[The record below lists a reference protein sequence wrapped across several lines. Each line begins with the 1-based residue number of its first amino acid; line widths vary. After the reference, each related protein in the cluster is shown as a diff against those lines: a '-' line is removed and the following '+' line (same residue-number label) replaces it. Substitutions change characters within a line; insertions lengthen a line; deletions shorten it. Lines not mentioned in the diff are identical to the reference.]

1 MRHKENHLHMDRK
14 RGGFTIMELLL
25 VIAILGVLFALAV
38 GGLLEIRKKLRQQE
52 LDAKAEIIYAAAQN
66 RVAELRAA
74 GYGGKLTDKDHYTL
88 HEMTALPS
96 DAVADAADVTLYYVI
111 SEEKDN
117 NTSLAGEIL
126 PQTCVDPELWG
137 NHWLIEYNGNT
148 GLVYAV
154 FYSETEEIPT
164 QGDSQTDVRAD
175 LRNRAKRLSGG
186 AKFGYYGGDIT
197 LGGKSYTLTPKLI
210 IENEEELK
218 AIMSCPSPNVGN
230 GIHPVLKFDLTV
242 RDVLT
247 NKSKTISL
255 QPQKSGQDFY
265 RTEFVLDS
273 LSNGDKNRFSALF
286 PDLTPGNNISV
297 TLTVRA
303 GSSGSATANVIPKSV
318 SQEDNSLFA
327 YEAYEKNLAVYKN
340 ANKANIAFRRHLQN
354 LDTATSKVTD
364 RITAAYLTTNLD
376 FRKSSGT
383 GVANFYSFKP
393 ITNDFLK
400 TFSGKNQEGRDEI
413 YGIKN
418 LYITG
423 SANGGLF
430 ATFRGTEISDLIL
443 TDTHIAGAVTNAGG
457 LIGTLSSLATTIS
470 NCRVYQTDAQGG
482 KYENLLAVA
491 KDSNYRA
498 SSFAGGLVGVVNSKS
513 SLTVK
518 DSFAATTL
526 ATRQAAG
533 GAVGLVQSGGNV
545 TFQDSYTDCYLAAPY
560 TGGVVGQTGPGATVT
575 VRNFYTAGY
584 QKASSVAA
592 GVVPEDIA
600 TVSMSNGYC
609 AVSYEVGDEATV
621 YTSAYP
627 GSGSRVYAM
636 EPTNLTNAGN
646 TTVTVVHVNDKS
658 LVSGEDLAK
667 ATMVGEKLDASVFSA
682 DQYGSTSAY
691 NLLNQGLDNY
701 PYPRLK
707 NMHHYGDW
715 EMTVQAMNLV
725 YYERYAG
732 DTYGVYGPG
741 FELDEGKEII
751 GDGYGIL
758 LTAEPENGTFQ
769 ITYNGTKELNIP
781 ANASTV
787 YHQVTGKNEKT
798 YYLLSVTPRVV
809 NKNGT
814 ETFDGDNYLAE
825 KLTREDGSFYSKVV
839 LQFKD
844 ETGEAGKAYTYFLN
858 PNFAKTVVASDTLP
872 DTPGT
877 VSLRT
882 PRHLAAL
889 SKAYG
894 SGDFWA
900 LFQNAGSSY
909 TFRQER
915 TLDFGG
921 NYQWVNYAN
930 QTAPT
935 SLAPI
940 GKPDSPFAANYDGQC
955 YEIQNL
961 SIDSKNLHTG
971 LFGHVNGF
979 GALQNVFLVGGEK
992 NTFLYSGRNKPLTV
1006 LQTTA
1011 DQLAMGALAGYNGG
1025 RITNCAVSGYKA
1037 RVAGFSQSA
1046 AYVGGLVGTNAGTI
1060 ENCAVDTP
1068 ALSLRFTS
1076 STGRI
1081 GGLVG
1086 SNLTSGS
1093 ITGSY
1098 SLGHLEVTE
1107 NKNGNV
1113 RLSGFVGEN
1122 YGSIARCYSGCALE
1136 AAGVTELYG
1145 FGRIDI
1151 GTARNCYYIDGGT
1164 YSYTEGLY
1172 SFNASTNDYGA
1183 DAAGTAITGADL
1195 KDKAGELGMEAVT
1208 ADHTYYHKNTQTA
1221 ENRYNYPGTVT
1232 RGGSKA
1238 HFGNWPNQEKDLGTL
1253 GIYYWEYE
1261 QGGSNSGY
1269 HLYYLG
1275 TTQSG
1280 EGIKTFDG
1288 NNLCIHHDDGGVIT
1302 QYGYGYFYHPTTV
1315 NGSIRTVTLKYDD
1328 KKFLVGARNSQAEE
1342 ALQKQLPQYEFVAYT
1357 TGDSNLHLTT
1367 GEPNGTWTLKYND
1380 NTYTYSLCPFF
1391 AMAISLD
1398 SYTIGE
1404 QDGTTGNLKPGYSE
1418 KGAYQVR
1425 SIQQLQYIN
1434 WNWKNQN
1441 TTTSIAELSNNKR
1454 GHQNTCFPYLLCEVK
1469 DNPDK
1474 QPVKDLYWSQTH
1486 DLNAAEAGNFTPI
1499 GSMYDDK
1506 VQDGESVADI
1516 AAFSSSYNGHS
1527 YAIKNVN
1534 ISSNAECVGLFGIT
1548 TGAKMEDIVLYA
1560 DQLGRGVIRVTDRK
1574 DGEWYCIGG
1583 LVGLAGHRDLE
1594 ERSYFKNCT
1603 VSGCTIIDNRSKEPG
1618 WGGGCVGGLVGAT
1631 NMSLTNCTAVST
1643 IQANMTYGGNN
1654 FKNCRVGGLVGSS
1667 KGYIT
1672 NCYAG
1677 GKIERTATASDGSNI
1692 WVGGLLGGIVLRN
1705 TGSLAKVL
1713 GSTTGQMT
1721 TVQNSYS
1728 YVELPKA
1735 DGRDGTIKTV
1745 HAIASNGELQVAE
1758 EWTDGNLWGFKPVD
1772 DPYDQVKIINCYAL
1786 QSAVSNSDDY
1796 QAFKDSPVD
1805 QFNGQ
1810 PVNLNVFRPQYNHRQ
1825 IQMENLRNPYLTYDQ
1840 MEKDMKNWLGNG
1852 FGEVSTEDQETGAY
1866 VGGKYSYPGTD
1877 GDLKGLNLPYPFP
1890 TVLTQEGI
1898 NVHYG
1903 AWPKHGLYWETEIG
1917 TMNLMVDRQ
1926 PVKQTGTKSAG
1937 ETLSEEP
1944 TPEQT
1949 GASQTPQ
1956 ADPQAPETGTT
1967 TKTDP
1972 YVCRKEFKLKRIA
1985 LTGTG
1990 GVDAS
1995 SLKFQYST
2003 EDGTAIE
2010 ADKSPVFEV
2019 SEERGA
2025 FDTDGAA
2032 PITLEAR
2039 RPGTVVVEAS
2049 TQDGKYRA
2057 KLTVIVTAELKIV
2070 LKEEEQAPSVY
2081 EGDSAAITVTLQDKD
2096 GKTIEGL
2103 SETQL
2108 KWTLPK
2114 DTDNAK
2120 WAIRADTEHS
2130 GQYILTV
2137 TGGKAGPEKLTLND
2151 QFLSV
2156 RYIHDTE
2163 TTATFEA
2170 NARLTVEVKPSI
2182 VLGLGAGTDYG
2193 IVEGDTVAMENYNQV
2208 SVPYVQKADPYTGKT
2223 PTAEDVQ
2230 PLALKDQPLY
2240 LYMVCGEAMY
2250 TSLNELAVA
2259 PIQPETSAK
2268 PSVRLTISGNDLLLV
2283 QQKPITQDT
2292 PEETPGT
2299 EETPLDKLRKSL
2311 TPGQELYANDS
2322 YALLVGAVATDTKTN
2337 ESYRALEVIDLTTGK
2352 APEQQW
2358 TLELKLTRQDKELEG
2373 ESFLLTYSRPNTLSF
2388 LAPNQVDGQEP
2399 QVLLTKR
2406 LAQGRNYDSTEM
2418 LALSQELNQNLTE
2431 DQKATPGY
2439 FWNWEPVNELTG
2451 NKEISPTETGIPFK
2465 ITYHGNFTG
2474 DTAYGRPED
2483 QKLTYGEMGDVQL
2496 VQDVSCWD
2504 RPGTGMSFDG
2514 WYDQAEGGNKAE
2526 LKDGK
2531 LYLGAKEFVPTKLD
2545 QELPLYAHW
2554 KANTYTVESAA
2565 MDADDRMS
2573 PPDSRSFTYGQTG
2586 EEWTPQEPE
2595 SRLGYTFTGWT
2606 YGEGKTLE
2614 PDTPWPWETYVPTQD
2629 GEVVHLVPHWTPIP
2643 LELTLQAGEDSE
2655 QSITVSVTIADNDGN
2670 LPACPEDW
2678 EDRGT
2683 FEGWL
2688 YQEELVATTQQLL
2701 TLLGQE
2707 RTATLTAVFT
2717 QNPEQEDEDTELS
2730 EDTKLPGDTKLPE
2743 DTKLPDDTKL
2753 PGDNELPGDTQPKA
2767 EAPGVDNSQDEAP
2780 PEDEDTP
2787 RDDTPQDDTPQDDT
2801 PRDDTPQDDTPQD
2814 DTPQDDTPED
2824 DQELSDEAASTQ
2836 EAQPPEENT

>member
-1 MRHKENHLHMDRK
+1 MQHKENHLHMDRK
-14 RGGFTIMELLL
+14 RGGFTMMELLL

-74 GYGGKLTDKDHYTL
+74 GYGGKLTDSRYTL
-88 HEMTALPS
+88 HKMTALPS
-96 DAVADAADVTLYYVI
+96 DAVTDVADVTLYYVT

-117 NTSLAGEIL
+117 DTSLAGEIL
-126 PQTCVDPELWG
+126 PQTCVDAELWG

-154 FYSETEEIPT
+154 FYSETDEIPT
-164 QGDSQTDVRAD
+164 VGDSQTDVRAN

-197 LGGKSYTLTPKLI
+197 LGGKSYTLTPQLI
-210 IENEEELK
+210 VDNVEELK
-218 AIMSCPSPNVGN
+218 VTMICRSPNVGN
-230 GIHPVLKFDLTV
+230 GIYPSLKFDLTV

-247 NKSKTISL
+247 NKSKTISI
-255 QPQKSGQDFY
+255 QPQKTGQDLY
-265 RTEFVLDS
+265 KAEFVLDS
-273 LSNGDKNRFSALF
+273 LADSGKNRFSALF
-286 PDLTPGNNISV
+286 PDLIPGNNISV

-303 GSSGSATANVIPKSV
+303 GSTGSATANVIPKSV
-318 SQEDNSLFA
+318 SQETNSLFA
-327 YEAYEKNLAVYKN
+327 YEAYEKNLAGYKN

-376 FRKSSGT
+376 FRKSPGT
-383 GVANFYSFKP
+383 GVASFYSFKP

-430 ATFRGTEISDLIL
+430 ATFRGTAISDLIL
-443 TDTHIAGAVTNAGG
+443 TDTRIAGSVTNAGG
-457 LIGTLSSLATTIS
+457 LIGTLSNATTTIS

-482 KYENLLAVA
+482 KYEDLLAVA
-491 KDSNYRA
+491 NDSNYRA
-498 SSFAGGLVGVVNSKS
+498 GSFAGGLVGVVNSKS

-526 ATRQAAG
+526 ATRHAAG
-533 GAVGLVQSGGNV
+533 GAVGLVQSGGSV

-560 TGGVVGQTGPGATVT
+560 TGGVVGQAGPGAKVT
-575 VRNFYTAGY
+575 VCNFYTAGY

-592 GVVPEDIA
+592 GVVPENTA

-609 AVSYEVGDEATV
+609 AVSYEVGKGATV
-621 YTSAYP
+621 YTSAVSP
-627 GSGSRVYAM
+627 TWDRVYAM

-646 TTVTVVHVNDKS
+646 TTVTVVHVNDNS
-658 LVSGEDLAK
+658 LVPGEDLAK
-667 ATMVGEKLDASVFSA
+667 ATMVGEKLDGSYFRA

-715 EMTVQAMNLV
+715 EMTAQAMNLV
-725 YYERYAG
+725 YYERYA
-732 DTYGVYGPG
+732 DNTYGVYGPG

-758 LTAEPENGTFQ
+758 LTAEPENGKFQ
-769 ITYNGTKELNIP
+769 ITYKEKQTLEIP
-781 ANASTV
+781 AKGNAV

-809 NKNGT
+809 KQGNDIA
-814 ETFDGDNYLAE
+814 FDGDNYLAE
-825 KLTREDGSFYSKVV
+825 KLTREDGSFYSKVM

-844 ETGEAGKAYTYFLN
+844 ADGKEGRQYTYYLN

-915 TLDFGG
+915 TLNFGG
-921 NYQWVNYAN
+921 NYQWGNYAH
-930 QTAPT
+930 QTAPA

-979 GALQNVFLVGGEK
+979 GALQNVFLVGGENK
-992 NTFLYSGRNKPLTV
+992 TTFRYSGRNKPLTV

-1025 RITNCAVSGYKA
+1025 RITNCAVSGYTA

-1068 ALSLRFTS
+1068 TLSLRFTS
-1076 STGRI
+1076 STGKI

-1093 ITGSY
+1093 ITGCY

-1113 RLSGFVGEN
+1113 CLSGFVGEN

-1136 AAGVTELYG
+1136 AAGATELYG
-1145 FGRIDI
+1145 FGRKDI

-1164 YSYTEGLY
+1164 YSYTKGLY

-1183 DAAGTAITGADL
+1183 DAAGTPITGADL
-1195 KDKAGELGMEAVT
+1195 KAKAGELGMEAVT
-1208 ADHTYYHKNTQTA
+1208 ADHTYHHENTQTA

-1253 GIYYWEYE
+1253 GVYYWEYE

-1288 NNLCIHHDDGGVIT
+1288 NNLCTHHDDGGVIT
-1302 QYGYGYFYHPTTV
+1302 QYGYGYFCHPTTE
-1315 NGSIRTVTLKYDD
+1315 NGDIRTVTLEHDE
-1328 KKFLVGARNSQAEE
+1328 KKFPVGERNQTAENE
-1342 ALQKQLPQYEFVAYT
+1342 LRAQLPQYEFVAYT
-1357 TGDSNLHLTT
+1357 TGDNSLRLT
-1367 GEPNGTWTLKYND
+1367 GAEPNGTWTLWYNG

-1391 AMAISLD
+1391 AKAISLD

-1404 QDGTTGNLKPGYSE
+1404 QEKTMPDAKPGYSENSE

-1434 WNWKNQN
+1434 WNWKNGN
-1441 TTTSIAELSNNKR
+1441 TTTSIAGLSNNEK
-1454 GHQNTCFPYLLCEVK
+1454 GHENVCFPYLLCEVK
-1469 DNPDK
+1469 ENAGS
-1474 QPVKDLYWSQTH
+1474 QNVKDLYWSQTH
-1486 DLNAAEAGNFTPI
+1486 DLNAAGAGNFTPI
-1499 GSMYDDK
+1499 GSMYDAS
-1506 VQDGESVADI
+1506 VQYEDSEADI

-1534 ISSNAECVGLFGIT
+1534 ITSNAECVGLFGIT

-1560 DQLGRGVIRVTDRK
+1560 DQTDRGVIRVKDRD

-1603 VSGCTIIDNRSKEPG
+1603 VSGCTIIDERSLEPG

-1677 GKIERTATASDGSNI
+1677 GKIERTARARSGSNI

-1713 GSTTGQMT
+1713 GSTTGRMT
-1721 TVQNSYS
+1721 TVENSYS

-1735 DGRDGTIKTV
+1735 DGRYGTIKTV
-1745 HAIASNGELQVAE
+1745 HAIASNGELQV
-1758 EWTDGNLWGFKPVD
+1758 EWPDGKEWGFKPVD
-1772 DPYDQVKIINCYAL
+1772 APNDQVKIINCYAL

-1796 QAFKDSPVD
+1796 RAFKDSPVD

-1810 PVNLNVFRPQYNHRQ
+1810 PVNLNVFRPQYGNRQ
-1825 IQMENLRNPYLTYDQ
+1825 IILENLRSPYLTYD
-1840 MEKDMKNWLGNG
+1840 DMKEHMGGWLSG
-1852 FGEVSTEDQETGAY
+1852 FGEVSTVDQETGAY

-1877 GDLKGLNLPYPFP
+1877 GDLKKLNLPYPFP

-1917 TMNLMVDRQ
+1917 TMDLMVDRQ
-1926 PVKQTGTKSAG
+1926 PVTQTGTKSAG
-1937 ETLSEEP
+1937 ETLSEESAS
-1944 TPEQT
+1944 EQT
-1949 GASQTPQ
+1949 GEPQTPQ

-1967 TKTDP
+1967 TKTDT
-1972 YVCRKEFKLKRIA
+1972 YVCRKTFKLKRID

-2019 SEERGA
+2019 SEKRGA

-2049 TQDGKYRA
+2049 ANDGKYSA

-2070 LKEEEQAPSVY
+2070 IQEAEQAPSVY
-2081 EGDSAAITVTLQDKD
+2081 EGESKTIPVTLQNKD

-2108 KWTLPK
+2108 KWTLPQN
-2114 DTDNAK
+2114 TDNAK
-2120 WAIRADTEHS
+2120 WAIQADKEHS
-2130 GQYILTV
+2130 GQYTLTV
-2137 TGGKAGPEKLTLND
+2137 TGSKAGPEKLTLSD
-2151 QFLSV
+2151 QFLKV
-2156 RYIHDTE
+2156 LYTHDE
-2163 TTATFEA
+2163 QTTTTFEA

-2182 VLGLGAGTDYG
+2182 VLGLGAGKNHA
-2193 IVEGDTVAMENYNQV
+2193 ILEGDTVAMENYNQV
-2208 SVPYVQKADPYTGKT
+2208 SVPYVQKADAYPGKA
-2223 PTAEDVQ
+2223 PTAEDVK
-2230 PLALKDQPLY
+2230 PLALDDVPLY
-2240 LYMVCGEAMY
+2240 LYMVCGEATY
-2250 TSLNELAVA
+2250 TSLNQLAFA
-2259 PIQPETSAK
+2259 PIQLETNK
-2268 PSVRLTISGNDLLLV
+2268 NPSVQLTISGNDLLLV
-2283 QQKPITQDT
+2283 QQNPFTPDA

-2299 EETPLDKLRKSL
+2299 AKANLRELRLNLKA
-2311 TPGQELYANDS
+2311 GQELYANDS
-2322 YALLVGAVATDTKTN
+2322 YALLVGDVTTDTNTN
-2337 ESYRALEVIDLTTGK
+2337 ESYRALQVIELSSGK

-2358 TLELKLTRQDKELEG
+2358 TLDLKLTRQDKELEG
-2373 ESFLLTYSRPNTLSF
+2373 ESFLLTYNRPNTLSF
-2388 LAPNQVDGQEP
+2388 LAPNQVEGQEP
-2399 QVLLTKR
+2399 QILLTKR
-2406 LAQGRNYDSTEM
+2406 LAQGRNFDSTEM
-2418 LALSQELNQNLTE
+2418 LAFSQELNQNLAE
-2431 DQKATPGY
+2431 DQKATRGY
-2439 FWNWEPVNELTG
+2439 FWNWEPVKELTG
-2451 NKEISPTETGIPFK
+2451 NVKISPTETGIPFK

-2474 DTAYGRPED
+2474 DTAYGKPED
-2483 QKLTYGEMGDVQL
+2483 QKLTYGEMDGVQL
-2496 VQDVSCWD
+2496 VQDVSMWN
-2504 RPGTGMSFDG
+2504 GNGMTFDG
-2514 WYDQAEGGNKAE
+2514 WFDQAEGGNKAE
-2526 LKDGK
+2526 LKEVPNGELNEKK
-2531 LYLGAKEFVPTKLD
+2531 LCLGDKEFIPDTLN

-2554 KANTYTVESAA
+2554 KANTYTVKTAA
-2565 MDADDRMS
+2565 TETDDRM
-2573 PPDSRSFTYGQTG
+2573 DAADGRNFTYGQTG
-2586 EEWTPQEPE
+2586 EKWIPQEPE
-2595 SRLGYTFTGWT
+2595 APLGYTFTGWT
-2606 YGEGKTLE
+2606 YGENQTPLE

-2629 GEVVHLVPHWTPIP
+2629 GEVVILEPHWAAIP
-2643 LELTLQAGEDSE
+2643 LELTLLSGEDSKPP
-2655 QSITVSVTIADNDGN
+2655 IPYTIEDNDGN

-2678 EDRGT
+2678 EDLGT
-2683 FEGWL
+2683 FEGWR
-2688 YQEELVATTQQLL
+2688 YQEELVTTTQQLL

-2717 QNPEQEDEDTELS
+2717 PNPEQEDEDTELS

-2743 DTKLPDDTKL
+2743 DTKLSGDTKL
-2753 PGDNELPGDTQPKA
+2753 PEDNELPEDTQPKP
-2767 EAPGVDNSQDEAP
+2767 EAPGA
-2780 PEDEDTP
+2780 DTP
-2787 RDDTPQDDTPQDDT
+2787 PDDTPPDDMPPDDMPSDDTPPDET
-2801 PRDDTPQDDTPQD
+2801 PSDE
-2814 DTPQDDTPED
+2814 TPQDDTPED
-2824 DQELSDEAASTQ
+2824 DQELSNEAASPQ

>member
-1 MRHKENHLHMDRK
+1 MQHKENHLHMDRK
-14 RGGFTIMELLL
+14 RGGFTMMELLL
-25 VIAILGVLFALAV
+25 VIAILGVLFSLAV

-74 GYGGKLTDKDHYTL
+74 GYGGKLTDSRYTL
-88 HEMTALPS
+88 HKMTALPS
-96 DAVADAADVTLYYVI
+96 DAVADVADVTLYYVT

-117 NTSLAGEIL
+117 DTSLAGEIL

-164 QGDSQTDVRAD
+164 QGDSQTDVRAN

-197 LGGKSYTLTPKLI
+197 LGGKSYTLIPQLI
-210 IENEEELK
+210 VDNVEELK
-218 AIMSCPSPNVGN
+218 VTMICRSPNVGN
-230 GIHPVLKFDLTV
+230 GIYPSLKFDLTV

-247 NKSKTISL
+247 NKSKTISI
-255 QPQKSGQDFY
+255 QPQKTGQDLY
-265 RTEFVLDS
+265 KAEFVLDS
-273 LSNGDKNRFSALF
+273 LADSGKNRFSALF

-303 GSSGSATANVIPKSV
+303 GSTGSATANVIPKSV
-318 SQEDNSLFA
+318 SQETNSLFA
-327 YEAYEKNLAVYKN
+327 YEAYKKNLTGYTN
-340 ANKANIAFRRHLQN
+340 ANKANIACRRHLQN

-376 FRKSSGT
+376 FRKSPGT
-383 GVANFYSFKP
+383 GVASFHSFKP

-430 ATFRGTEISDLIL
+430 ATFRGEKISDLIM
-443 TDTHIAGAVTNAGG
+443 TDTRIAGSVTNAGG
-457 LIGTLSSLATTIS
+457 LIGTLSNATTTIS
-470 NCRVYQTDAQGG
+470 NCRLYQTDAQGG

-491 KDSNYRA
+491 NDSNYRA

-513 SLTVK
+513 NLTVK

-526 ATRQAAG
+526 ATRHAAG
-533 GAVGLVQSGGNV
+533 GAVGLVQSGGSV

-560 TGGVVGQTGPGATVT
+560 TGGVVGQTGSNATVT

-584 QKASSVAA
+584 QKASFVAA
-592 GVVPEDIA
+592 GVVPEDTA

-609 AVSYEVGDEATV
+609 AVSYEVGQGATV
-621 YTSAYP
+621 YTSAVSP
-627 GSGSRVYAM
+627 TWNRVYAM
-636 EPTNLTNAGN
+636 EPTNLTEAENN
-646 TTVTVVHVNDKS
+646 TVMVVHVNDNS

-667 ATMVGEKLDASVFSA
+667 GTMVGEKLDGSYFRAEQF
-682 DQYGSTSAY
+682 GSTSAY

-741 FELDEGKEII
+741 FELNEGKEII

-758 LTAEPENGTFQ
+758 LTAKPENGNFQ
-769 ITYNGTKELNIP
+769 ITYNETLMLEIP
-781 ANASTV
+781 AKGNTV
-787 YHQVTGKNEKT
+787 YHQVTGKNGKT

-809 NKNGT
+809 KKNGI
-814 ETFDGDNYLAE
+814 ESFDGDNYLAE
-825 KLTREDGSFYSKVV
+825 KLSREDGSFYSKVM
-839 LQFKD
+839 LQFED
-844 ETGEAGKAYTYFLN
+844 ETGKAGRQYTYYLN

-872 DTPGT
+872 ETPGT

-889 SKAYG
+889 SEAYG

-915 TLDFGG
+915 TLDFAGK
-921 NYQWVNYAN
+921 YQWLNYAN
-930 QTAPT
+930 QAAPM

-940 GKPDSPFAANYDGQC
+940 GQPDSPFAATYDGQC

-979 GALQNVFLVGGEK
+979 GALQNVLLVGGENK
-992 NTFLYSGRNKPLTV
+992 TFRYSGRNKPLTV

-1098 SLGHLEVTE
+1098 ALGHIEVTE
-1107 NKNGNV
+1107 NKNGNI

-1136 AAGVTELYG
+1136 AAGATELYG

-1172 SFNASTNDYGA
+1172 SFNASTNAYGA

-1253 GIYYWEYE
+1253 GVYYWEYE

-1288 NNLCIHHDDGGVIT
+1288 NNLCTHHDDGGVIT
-1302 QYGYGYFYHPTTV
+1302 QYGYGYFCHPTTE
-1315 NGSIRTVTLKYDD
+1315 NGRIGDTVQLETSKNFT
-1328 KKFLVGARNSQAEE
+1328 KGTPNTQAAE
-1342 ALQKQLPQYEFVAYT
+1342 ALRQQLPQYEFVAYT
-1357 TGDSNLHLTT
+1357 TGDNSLRLT
-1367 GEPNGTWTLKYND
+1367 GAEPNGTWTLWYNG

-1391 AMAISLD
+1391 AKAISLD

-1434 WNWKNQN
+1434 WNWKNGN
-1441 TTTSIAELSNNKR
+1441 TTTSITGLSNN
-1454 GHQNTCFPYLLCEVK
+1454 QNTCFPYLLCEVK
-1469 DNPDK
+1469 ENAGS
-1474 QPVKDLYWSQTH
+1474 QNVKDLYWSQTH
-1486 DLNAAEAGNFTPI
+1486 DLNAAGVGNFTPI
-1499 GSMYDDK
+1499 GSMRDTGML
-1506 VQDGESVADI
+1506 GESIADI

-1534 ISSNAECVGLFGIT
+1534 ITSNAECVGLFGIT
-1548 TGAKMEDIVLYA
+1548 TGAKMENIVLYA
-1560 DQLGRGVIRVTDRK
+1560 DQTDRGVIRVTDRE

-1583 LVGLAGHRDLE
+1583 LVGLAGHRDLPK
-1594 ERSYFKNCT
+1594 RSYFKNCT
-1603 VSGCTIIDNRSKEPG
+1603 VSGCTIIDNRFKQPG

-1643 IQANMTYGGNN
+1643 IRADMTYYGDTY
-1654 FKNCRVGGLVGSS
+1654 KNCRVGGLVGSS
-1667 KGYIT
+1667 KGNIT

-1677 GKIERTATASDGSNI
+1677 GKILRTVNANSVSNI

-1735 DGRDGTIKTV
+1735 EGRYGIIKTV
-1745 HAIASNGELQVAE
+1745 HAIASNGELQVE
-1758 EWTDGNLWGFKPVD
+1758 HEVEYGENGRVEWGFIPVD
-1772 DPYDQVKIINCYAL
+1772 PPYDQVKIINCYAL

-1796 QAFKDSPVD
+1796 KEFKDTPDD
-1805 QFNGQ
+1805 QFNGKT
-1810 PVNLNVFRPQYNHRQ
+1810 VNLNVFRPQYGNRQ
-1825 IQMENLRNPYLTYDQ
+1825 IILENPHNPYLTYDQ
-1840 MEKDMKNWLGNG
+1840 MKEQMGDWLPG
-1852 FGEVSTEDQETGAY
+1852 FGTVSTEDQETGAY

-1877 GDLKGLNLPYPFP
+1877 GDLKKLNLPYPFP
-1890 TVLTQEGI
+1890 TVLKQGGI

-1917 TMNLMVDRQ
+1917 TMDLMVDRQ
-1926 PVKQTGTKSAG
+1926 PVTQTGTTLAG

-1967 TKTDP
+1967 TKIDT
-1972 YVCRKEFKLKRIA
+1972 YVCQKVFKLKRIA

-1990 GVDAS
+1990 GVEAS

-2010 ADKSPVFEV
+2010 ADNSPVFEV
-2019 SEERGA
+2019 SEKRGA

-2049 TQDGKYRA
+2049 ANDGKYSA

-2070 LKEEEQAPSVY
+2070 IQEAEQAPSVY
-2081 EGDSAAITVTLQDKD
+2081 EGESKTIPVTLQNKD
-2096 GKTIEGL
+2096 RKTIEGL

-2108 KWTLPK
+2108 TWTLPQS
-2114 DTDNAK
+2114 TVNAT
-2120 WAIRADTEHS
+2120 WNIQADTATP
-2130 GQYILTV
+2130 GRYNLTV
-2137 TGGKAGPEKLTLND
+2137 TGGKAGPEKLTLSD
-2151 QFLSV
+2151 QFLKV
-2156 RYIHDTE
+2156 LYTHDDQ
-2163 TTATFEA
+2163 TTTTFEA

-2182 VLGLGAGTDYG
+2182 VLGLGAGKNHA
-2193 IVEGDTVAMENYNQV
+2193 ILEGDTVAMENYNQV
-2208 SVPYVQKADPYTGKT
+2208 SVPYVQKADPYPGKT
-2223 PTAEDVQ
+2223 PTAEDVK
-2230 PLALKDQPLY
+2230 PLALDDVPLY
-2240 LYMVCGEAMY
+2240 LYMVCGEATY
-2250 TSLNELAVA
+2250 TSLNQLAFA
-2259 PIQPETSAK
+2259 PIQLETNK
-2268 PSVRLTISGNDLLLV
+2268 NPSVQLTISENEHLLV
-2283 QQKPITQDT
+2283 QQTPLAPDTQDT

-2299 EETPLDKLRKSL
+2299 AKANLRDL
-2311 TPGQELYANDS
+2311 RLNLQAGQELYANDS
-2322 YALLVGAVATDTKTN
+2322 YALLVGAVTTDT

-2358 TLELKLTRQDKELEG
+2358 TLELKLIRQDKVLEG
-2373 ESFLLTYSRPNTLSF
+2373 ESFLLTYNRPNTLSF
-2388 LAPNQVDGQEP
+2388 LAPQKEGQEPQEP

-2406 LAQGRNYDSTEM
+2406 LAQGTTFTPEEM
-2418 LALSQELNQNLTE
+2418 LAFSEKLNQNLAE

-2451 NKEISPTETGIPFK
+2451 NVEISPKETGIPFK

-2483 QKLTYGEMGDVQL
+2483 QKLTYGKMDDVQL

-2504 RPGTGMSFDG
+2504 RPRWSFDG
-2514 WYDQAEGGNKAE
+2514 WYDKDGHKAE
-2526 LKDGK
+2526 LKELPNGELKEKK
-2531 LYLGAKEFVPTKLD
+2531 LYLGDKEFIPDTLN
-2545 QELPLYAHW
+2545 QELPLYAYW
-2554 KANTYTVESAA
+2554 KANTYTVKTAA
-2565 MDADDRMS
+2565 TETDDRM
-2573 PPDSRSFTYGQTG
+2573 DAADGRSFTYGQTG
-2586 EEWTPQEPE
+2586 EEWTPQAPE
-2595 SRLGYTFTGWT
+2595 APLGYTFTGWL
-2606 YGEGKTLE
+2606 YGENQTLA
-2614 PDTPWPWETYVPTQD
+2614 PDTPWPHETYVPTQD
-2629 GEVVHLVPHWTPIP
+2629 GEVVILKPQWTPIP
-2643 LELTLQAGEDSE
+2643 LKLTLRAGEE
-2655 QSITVSVTIADNDGN
+2655 LEKTVTVTIAENDGN

-2678 EDRGT
+2678 EDLGT

-2688 YQEELVATTQQLL
+2688 YQDTSVTTVEDLL
-2701 TLLGQE
+2701 NLLGQE

-2717 QNPEQEDEDTELS
+2717 PKPEQEDEDTEHS
-2730 EDTKLPGDTKLPE
+2730 EDTKLLEDTKLPE
-2743 DTKLPDDTKL
+2743 D
-2753 PGDNELPGDTQPKA
+2753 NELPEDTQPKP
-2767 EAPGVDNSQDEAP
+2767 EAPGAETP
-2780 PEDEDTP
+2780 PDDMP
-2787 RDDTPQDDTPQDDT
+2787 PDDTPPDETPSDDTPPDDM
-2801 PRDDTPQDDTPQD
+2801 PSDDMPS
-2814 DTPQDDTPED
+2814 DDTPED
-2824 DQELSDEAASTQ
+2824 DQELSDEDASPQ

>member
-74 GYGGKLTDKDHYTL
+74 GYGGKLTDSRYTL
-88 HEMTALPS
+88 HKMTALPS
-96 DAVADAADVTLYYVI
+96 DAVTDVADVTLYYVT

-117 NTSLAGEIL
+117 DTSLAGEIL

-164 QGDSQTDVRAD
+164 QGDSQTDVRAN

-197 LGGKSYTLTPKLI
+197 LGGKSYTLTPQLI
-210 IENEEELK
+210 VDNVEELK
-218 AIMSCPSPNVGN
+218 VTMICRSPNVGN
-230 GIHPVLKFDLTV
+230 SIYPSLKFDLTV

-247 NKSKTISL
+247 NKSKTISI
-255 QPQKSGQDFY
+255 QPQKTGQDLY
-265 RTEFVLDS
+265 KAEFVLDS
-273 LSNGDKNRFSALF
+273 LKDSGRNRFSALF
-286 PDLTPGNNISV
+286 SDLTPGNNISV

-303 GSSGSATANVIPKSV
+303 GSTGSATANVIPKSV
-318 SQEDNSLFA
+318 SQETNSLFA
-327 YEAYEKNLAVYKN
+327 YEAYKKNLTGYTN
-340 ANKANIAFRRHLQN
+340 ANKANIACRRHLQN

-376 FRKSSGT
+376 FRKSPGT
-383 GVANFYSFKP
+383 GVASFHSFKP

-430 ATFRGTEISDLIL
+430 ATFRGEKISDLIL
-443 TDTHIAGAVTNAGG
+443 TDTRIAGSVTNAGG
-457 LIGTLSSLATTIS
+457 LIGTLSNATTTLS
-470 NCRVYQTDAQGG
+470 NCRLYQTDAQGE

-491 KDSNYRA
+491 NDSNYRA

-513 SLTVK
+513 NLTVK

-526 ATRQAAG
+526 ATRHAAG
-533 GAVGLVQSGGNV
+533 GAVGLVQSGGSV

-560 TGGVVGQTGPGATVT
+560 TGGVVGQAGPGATVT

-592 GVVPEDIA
+592 GVVPENIA

-609 AVSYEVGDEATV
+609 AVSYEVGEGTTV
-621 YTSAYP
+621 YTSAVSP
-627 GSGSRVYAM
+627 TWNRVYAM
-636 EPTNLTNAGN
+636 EPTNLTTGE
-646 TTVTVVHVNDKS
+646 TTVHVVDVSNNS
-658 LVSGEDLAK
+658 RVSGEDLAK
-667 ATMVGEKLDASVFSA
+667 ATMVGEKLEGSVFSA

-758 LTAEPENGTFQ
+758 LTAMPENGNFQ
-769 ITYNGTKELNIP
+769 ITYNETRILKIP
-781 ANASTV
+781 ANANTV
-787 YHQVTGKNEKT
+787 YHQVKGKNEKT

-809 NKNGT
+809 KQGNDMA
-814 ETFDGDNYLAE
+814 FDSTDYLAE
-825 KLTREDGSFYSKVV
+825 KLTREDGSFYSKVM
-839 LQFKD
+839 LQFED
-844 ETGEAGKAYTYFLN
+844 ETGKAGRQYTYYLN

-889 SKAYG
+889 SEAYRNG
-894 SGDFWA
+894 GFWA

-915 TLDFGG
+915 TLDFAGK
-921 NYQWVNYAN
+921 YQWLNYAN
-930 QTAPT
+930 QEAPT

-940 GKPDSPFAANYDGQC
+940 GQPDSPFAATYDGQC

-979 GALQNVFLVGGEK
+979 GALQNVLLVGGENK
-992 NTFLYSGRNKPLTV
+992 TFRYSGRNKPLTV

-1068 ALSLRFTS
+1068 ELSLRFTS

-1136 AAGVTELYG
+1136 AAGATELYG

-1253 GIYYWEYE
+1253 GVYYWEYE

-1275 TTQSG
+1275 TTQNG
-1280 EGIKTFDG
+1280 DTIKTFDG
-1288 NNLCIHHDDGGVIT
+1288 NNLCTHHDDGGVIT
-1302 QYGYGYFYHPTTV
+1302 QYGYGYFCHPTTE
-1315 NGSIRTVTLKYDD
+1315 NGRIGDVIQLQESSNFVLGT
-1328 KKFLVGARNSQAEE
+1328 RNEE
-1342 ALQKQLPQYEFVAYT
+1342 AEKELHTQLPQYQFVAFT
-1357 TGDSNLHLTT
+1357 TGDSKLHLTT

-1391 AMAISLD
+1391 AKAISLD

-1434 WNWKNQN
+1434 WNWKNGN
-1441 TTTSIAELSNNKR
+1441 TTTSIAGLSNNEK
-1454 GHQNTCFPYLLCEVK
+1454 GHENVCFPYLLCEVK
-1469 DNPDK
+1469 ENAGS
-1474 QPVKDLYWSQTH
+1474 QNVKDLYWSQTH
-1486 DLNAAEAGNFTPI
+1486 DLDAAKESSGHFTPI
-1499 GSMYDDK
+1499 GSMRDTGML
-1506 VQDGESVADI
+1506 GESIADI

-1534 ISSNAECVGLFGIT
+1534 ITSNAECVGLFGIT
-1548 TGAKMEDIVLYA
+1548 TGAKMENIVLYA
-1560 DQLGRGVIRVTDRK
+1560 DQTDRGVIRVTDRE

-1583 LVGLAGHRDLE
+1583 LVGLAGHRDLP

-1603 VSGCTIIDNRSKEPG
+1603 VSGCTIIDNRFKQPG

-1643 IQANMTYGGNN
+1643 IQADMTYYGDIY
-1654 FKNCRVGGLVGSS
+1654 KNCRVGGLVGSS
-1667 KGYIT
+1667 KGNIT

-1677 GKIERTATASDGSNI
+1677 GKILRTVNPNSKSNI

-1728 YVELPKA
+1728 YVELPQA
-1735 DGRDGTIKTV
+1735 DGRNGTIKTV
-1745 HAIASNGELQVAE
+1745 HAIASNGELQVAHE
-1758 EWTDGNLWGFKPVD
+1758 IINGVEWGFIPVD
-1772 DPYDQVKIINCYAL
+1772 APNDQVKIINCYAL

-1796 QAFKDSPVD
+1796 QAFKDFTVD

-1810 PVNLNVFRPQYNHRQ
+1810 TVNLNVFRPLNGNRQ
-1825 IQMENLRNPYLTYDQ
+1825 IQMENPRNPYLTYDQ
-1840 MEKDMKNWLGNG
+1840 MKEKMGLGQWLQEAGG
-1852 FGEVSTEDQETGAY
+1852 DFGTVSTEDQETGAY

-1890 TVLTQEGI
+1890 TVLTQGGI

-1917 TMNLMVDRQ
+1917 TMDLMVDRQ
-1926 PVKQTGTKSAG
+1926 PVTQTGTKSAG

-1949 GASQTPQ
+1949 GEPQTPQ

-1967 TKTDP
+1967 TKTDT
-1972 YVCRKEFKLKRIA
+1972 YVCRKQFKLKRID

-1995 SLKFQYST
+1995 SLKFRYST
-2003 EDGTAIE
+2003 EDGAAIE

-2019 SEERGA
+2019 PEKRGA

-2049 TQDGKYRA
+2049 TQDDKYRA

-2070 LKEEEQAPSVY
+2070 IQKAEQAPSVY
-2081 EGDSAAITVTLQDKD
+2081 EGESKTIPVTLQNKD
-2096 GKTIEGL
+2096 GQTIEGL

-2108 KWTLPK
+2108 KWTLPQ

-2120 WAIRADTEHS
+2120 WAIQADTEHS
-2130 GQYILTV
+2130 GQYTLTV
-2137 TGGKAGPEKLTLND
+2137 TGGKAGPEKLTLSD
-2151 QFLSV
+2151 QFLKV
-2156 RYIHDTE
+2156 LYTHDE
-2163 TTATFEA
+2163 QTTTTFEA

-2182 VLGLGAGTDYG
+2182 VLGLGAGKNHA
-2193 IVEGDTVAMENYNQV
+2193 ILEGDTVAMENYNQV
-2208 SVPYVQKADPYTGKT
+2208 SVPYVQKTDDYIGKA
-2223 PTAEDVQ
+2223 PTAEDVK
-2230 PLALKDQPLY
+2230 PLALEEEPLY
-2240 LYMVCGEAMY
+2240 LYMVRGEETY
-2250 TSLNELAVA
+2250 TSLDMMAFA
-2259 PIQPETSAK
+2259 PIQPDQNQK
-2268 PSVRLTISGNDLLLV
+2268 PSVLLNILEEERLLV
-2283 QQKPITQDT
+2283 QQTPLTQDTPDT

-2322 YALLVGAVATDTKTN
+2322 YALLVGAVTTDTSTN
-2337 ESYRALEVIDLTTGK
+2337 ESYRALQVIELSSGK

-2358 TLELKLTRQDKELEG
+2358 TLELKLTRQDETLDG
-2373 ESFLLTYSRPNTLSF
+2373 DSFLLTYSRPNTLSF
-2388 LAPNQVDGQEP
+2388 LAPQKEGQEP
-2399 QVLLTKR
+2399 RVLLTKR
-2406 LAQGRNYDSTEM
+2406 LAQGRKYDSTEM
-2418 LALSQELNQNLTE
+2418 LAFSRELNQKLE
-2431 DQKATPGY
+2431 EGQKATSGY

-2451 NKEISPTETGIPFK
+2451 NVKISPKETGIPFK

-2474 DTAYGRPED
+2474 DIAQWSPDD
-2483 QKLTYGEMGDVQL
+2483 QELTYGEMNDVQL
-2496 VQDVSCWD
+2496 VQDVTSWNN
-2504 RPGTGMSFDG
+2504 PGMTFDG
-2514 WYDQAEGGNKAE
+2514 WFDQAEGGNKAE

-2531 LYLGAKEFVPTKLD
+2531 LCLGDKEFVPTKLD

-2554 KANTYTVESAA
+2554 KPNTYTVKTAA
-2565 MDADDRMS
+2565 ADTGSDH
-2573 PPDSRSFTYGQTG
+2573 SFTYGQTG
-2586 EEWTPQEPE
+2586 EDWTPQAPE
-2595 SRLGYTFTGWT
+2595 APLGYTFTGWV
-2606 YGEGKTLE
+2606 YGENQTLE

-2629 GEVVHLVPHWTPIP
+2629 GEVVLLKPQWTPIP
-2643 LELTLQAGEDSE
+2643 LELTLRAGEE
-2655 QSITVSVTIADNDGN
+2655 LEKTVTVTIAENDGN

-2678 EDRGT
+2678 KDRGT

-2688 YQEELVATTQQLL
+2688 YQEELVTTTQQLL

-2717 QNPEQEDEDTELS
+2717 QNPEQEDEDTEHS
-2730 EDTKLPGDTKLPE
+2730 EDTKLPEDNELPE
-2743 DTKLPDDTKL
+2743 DTQPKPEAPGAETPPDDMPPDDMPPDETPPDDMPPDDT
-2753 PGDNELPGDTQPKA
+2753 P
-2767 EAPGVDNSQDEAP
+2767 S
-2780 PEDEDTP
+2780 
-2787 RDDTPQDDTPQDDT
+2787 DDTPPDETPSDDTPPDDM
-2801 PRDDTPQDDTPQD
+2801 PSDDMPS
-2814 DTPQDDTPED
+2814 DDTPED
-2824 DQELSDEAASTQ
+2824 DQELSDEDASPQ